1 MKKQKMK
8 TKTIRKKIEHIEAEF
23 LKPVIHAQKIVN
35 CEKHVRKHFTDRYF
49 VPLLLLIGLIVM
61 IGLLI

>member
-1 MKKQKMK
+1 MRKHKVKMN
-8 TKTIRKKIEHIEAEF
+8 TIKKKIEHLEAEII
-23 LKPVIHAQKIVN
+23 KPIIRAQKITT

-49 VPLLLLIGLIVM
+49 VPILFLIGLIVM